1 MDPDTKKNM
10 NMIVPKRHDPEKD
23 IPAKAWTE
31 KFNDKT
37 IWLRFIRNQW

>member
-10 NMIVPKRHDPEKD
+10 NMIVPRHDPEKD

-37 IWLRFIRNQW
+37 I